1 MQKALRSRRSGH
13 GNSGERG
20 FALLVFFL
28 AAGIMI
34 SLYLEIPRVAFES
47 QRNRE
52 EMLIER
58 GEQYSR
64 AIEVFFRKN
73 KRYPSK
79 LEDLEN
85 FNNLRFLR
93 KRYKDPLTGK
103 DEWRMVHMGPSGQ
116 LADSL
121 VEK

>member
-20 FALLVFFL
+20 FALLVVFL
-28 AAGIMI
+28 IAAGIMI

-93 KRYKDPLTGK
+93 KRYKDPLT
-103 DEWRMVHMGPSGQ
+103 
-116 LADSL
+116 
-121 VEK
+121 